1 MLGGPFLKPSQ
12 RYFTCDLFYS
22 IVSSKIKKMPEL
34 IMLCGIP
41 TSGKSTY
48 VEKLKKMKYWE
59 NAVVLSTDSYI
70 EEYAK
75 RVGQTYNE
83 VFDDV
88 IPDATREL
96 ELEFNMAKDEGKDI
110 IWDQTNLSVKTR
122 RKKLLKLP
130 SYYRRNAVYF
140 EVSLEEALERN
151 KHREGKFIPESILKR
166 MWHQFEIPTRNEDFD
181 YVEKV
186 DGQATVQ
193 PSF

>member
-1 MLGGPFLKPSQ
+1 
-12 RYFTCDLFYS
+12 
-22 IVSSKIKKMPEL
+22 MPEL

-59 NAVVLSTDSYI
+59 NSVVLSTDNYI
-70 EEYAK
+70 EKQAQ
-75 RVGQTYNE
+75 RCGLTYNQI
-83 VFDDV
+83 FDDV
-88 IPDATREL
+88 IDNATREL
-96 ELEFNMAKDEGKDI
+96 ELELNMAKDKGKDI

-130 SYYRRNAVYF
+130 SFYRRNAVYF
-140 EVSLEEALERN
+140 EVSLEDALERN
-151 KHREGKFIPESILKR
+151 KYREGKFIPESILKR

-186 DGQATVQ
+186 DSQATVQ

>member
-1 MLGGPFLKPSQ
+1 
-12 RYFTCDLFYS
+12 
-22 IVSSKIKKMPEL
+22 MPEL
-34 IMLCGIP
+34 VMLCGIP

-48 VEKLKKMKYWE
+48 VEKLKKLDYWKD
-59 NAVVLSTDSYI
+59 AVVLSTDNYI
-70 EEYAK
+70 EKQAQ
-75 RVGQTYNE
+75 RCGLTYNQI
-83 VFDDV
+83 FDDV
-88 IPDATREL
+88 IDNATREL
-96 ELEFNMAKDEGKDI
+96 ELEFNMAKDKGKNI

-130 SYYRRNAVYF
+130 SYYRRSVVYF

-186 DGQATVQ
+186 DSQATVQ
-193 PSF
+193 PSS

>member
-1 MLGGPFLKPSQ
+1 MF
-12 RYFTCDLFYS
+12 
-22 IVSSKIKKMPEL
+22 MPEL

-48 VEKLKKMKYWE
+48 VKKLKSMKYWE
-59 NAVVLSTDSYI
+59 NSVVLSTDDYI

-75 RVGQTYNE
+75 CVGQTYNE

-96 ELEFNMAKDEGKDI
+96 ELQLNMAKDKGKDI
-110 IWDQTNLSVKTR
+110 IWDQTNLSIKTR
-122 RKKLLKLP
+122 KKKLAKLP

-140 EVSLEEALERN
+140 EVSLEDALERN

-181 YVEKV
+181 YVEK
-186 DGQATVQ
+186 A
-193 PSF
+193 